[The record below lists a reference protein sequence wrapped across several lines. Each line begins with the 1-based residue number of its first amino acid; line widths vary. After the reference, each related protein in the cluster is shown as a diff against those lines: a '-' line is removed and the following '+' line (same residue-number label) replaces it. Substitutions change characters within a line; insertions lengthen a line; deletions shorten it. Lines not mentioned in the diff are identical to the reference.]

1 MENYVLNNGVFMP
14 KVGLGVY
21 KIKNEHED
29 ALIWALRNGYRH
41 QR

>member
-21 KIKNEHED
+21 KIKNE
-29 ALIWALRNGYRH
+29 LIFI
-41 QR
+41 